1 MKEIIICIIAGL
13 GAGLGTG
20 FAGMS
25 AAVVIAPLLITFL
38 GVDPYLAVGIALA
51 SDVLASA
58 ASAVM
63 YAKNKNIDI
72 KNGLLMMVSV
82 LLFTFVGSFIASLT
96 SATLMGNF
104 SLFITIILG
113 LKFIIKPVTAPKK
126 RFESL
131 SQKKKYILSVLCGA
145 FVGFICGFVGA
156 GGGMMML
163 MVLVMV
169 LGYELKCAVGT
180 SVFIMSFTALTGAI
194 SHFTLG
200 VFPSPTIFITCI
212 ISTLVFALIAAKLA
226 NKVNPIVMNRITG
239 AILVILGISMVIV
252 NYGI

>member
-38 GVDPYLAVGIALA
+38 GIDPYIAVGVALA

-58 ASAVM
+58 ASAAM
-63 YAKNKNIDI
+63 YAKNKHIDI
-72 KNGLLMMVSV
+72 KNGILMMISV
-82 LLFTFVGSFIASLT
+82 LVFTFVGSFIASLI
-96 SATLMGNF
+96 SGSLMGNF

-113 LKFIIKPVTAPKK
+113 LKFIIKPVTEPKRK
-126 RFESL
+126 FENL
-131 SQKKKYILSVLCGA
+131 SVKTKYILSLICGA

-200 VFPSPTIFITCI
+200 VFPPWEVFTTCI
-212 ISTLVFALIAAKLA
+212 ISTLVFALIASKLA
-226 NKVNPIVMNRITG
+226 NKVNPLVMNRITG
-239 AILVILGISMVIV
+239 GILVILGISMVIV
-252 NYGI
+252 NYL